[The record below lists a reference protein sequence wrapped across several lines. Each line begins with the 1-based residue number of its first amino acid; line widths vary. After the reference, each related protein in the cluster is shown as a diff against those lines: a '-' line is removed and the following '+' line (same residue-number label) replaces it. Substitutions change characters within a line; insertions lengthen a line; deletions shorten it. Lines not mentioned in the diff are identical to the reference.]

1 MRESIIQT
9 MVNKFLTWLSK
20 KSVTALYKR
29 THFWVFSWGLDENT
43 DLYLMSEESY
53 HDRHRFGLHEET
65 YDRKTENNSEKP
77 NNSKVSEKP
86 TGSTRS
92 KMEQVDKDI
101 NVRSKDKP
109 QICDTCRYY
118 NSNIPCGST
127 PSACKEADKFA
138 EEFVDGLKKLKPK
151 DEPQTEREGE

>member
-101 NVRSKDKP
+101 NVRSK
-109 QICDTCRYY
+109 
-118 NSNIPCGST
+118 
-127 PSACKEADKFA
+127 
-138 EEFVDGLKKLKPK
+138 
-151 DEPQTEREGE
+151 ERSSE

>member
-1 MRESIIQT
+1 MREPIIQT

-65 YDRKTENNSEKP
+65 YDRKTENSSEKP
-77 NNSKVSEKP
+77 N
-86 TGSTRS
+86 G
-92 KMEQVDKDI
+92 
-101 NVRSKDKP
+101 
-109 QICDTCRYY
+109 C
-118 NSNIPCGST
+118 
-127 PSACKEADKFA
+127 
-138 EEFVDGLKKLKPK
+138 EE
-151 DEPQTEREGE
+151 QTEREG